1 VHRGRSAFRWL
12 LGLAL
17 AAILLA
23 ATAPWWLA
31 SLGRF
36 LVKADQPAPA
46 DMVVVLAG
54 DFSGNRI
61 LTAADLI
68 RRGLAPSA
76 LVSGPSGAYGMH
88 ESDLAIHFAAAHGFP
103 ESYFIALPND
113 SRSTFAEA
121 DVVLAELRRRGAHR
135 VDIVTS
141 NFHTRRAGNIYR
153 AKAPDLEIH
162 MVSAPDVFF
171 QPDTWWKNRD
181 ARKTFLMEWM
191 KTVGTKLGM

>member
-1 VHRGRSAFRWL
+1 MRRGRSVFRWL
-12 LGLAL
+12 VAL
-17 AAILLA
+17 VIALVILI

-31 SLGRF
+31 ASGRF
-36 LVKADQPAPA
+36 LVKADGPAPA

-61 LTAADLI
+61 LTAGDLV
-68 RRGLAPSA
+68 RHGLAPHA

-88 ESDLAIHFAAAHGFP
+88 ESDLAIHFAAQHGYP
-103 ESYFIALPND
+103 ESYFIAMQND
-113 SRSTFAEA
+113 SRSTVSEA
-121 DVVLAELRRRGAHR
+121 DTILTELRRRGARR

-141 NFHTRRAGNIYR
+141 NYHTRRAGNIYR
-153 AKAPDLEIH
+153 GKAPDLEIH

-181 ARKTFLMEWM
+181 ARKTFLIEWM
-191 KTVGTKLGM
+191 KTIATKLGM